1 MTEQSKFNKL
11 RELLTQKEKEIEE
24 FEKHAPL
31 IIEWFIN
38 KLGNY
43 FGCEQGSI
51 KFSDFYRDKI
61 HKFNVTIRIPYKLEL
76 SPQNKMEIMDFEFS
90 FYLISPS
97 SNIIYTDEFTE
108 DIKNNGININSDLNI
123 LFDWIFDK
131 IILKIENL

>member
-51 KFSDFYRDKI
+51 KFTEFYRDKI
-61 HKFNVTIRIPYKLEL
+61 HKFNVTIRIPYKLEV
-76 SPQNKMEIMDFEFS
+76 SPQKKMEIMDFEFS

-97 SNIIYTDEFTE
+97 SNIIYTEEFTE